1 MFEQF
6 AAVARTIGSAHR
18 LELLELLAQ
27 TERSV
32 EELAGLSSLTV
43 ANASQH
49 LQQLRRSGLVEARR
63 DGKRVLYKLADT
75 DVVALLGA
83 LRRITERNVGAV
95 EKVLNSYFRERDSL
109 EPVSRKELLRRMRE
123 GLVTV
128 VDTRPAEEF
137 AAGHLPRALNV
148 PLRELKR
155 RLRELPRDQTIVAYC
170 RGAYCVL
177 SYEAVAEL
185 LLGQRSRVVRGLLRE
200 RGRCEERERNSGGC
214 RGEAVERERHGSL
227 HRGGTAMG
235 SACLDLWRPGSA
247 IMSKNAQGTLPCS
260 TTSHH
265 RAPPPSRSTLRGSPD

>member
-32 EELAGLSSLTV
+32 EELAGLSGLTI
-43 ANASQH
+43 ANTSQH
-49 LQQLRRSGLVEARR
+49 LQQLRRSGLVESRR
-63 DGKRVLYKLADT
+63 DGKRVLYSLADG

-95 EKVLNSYFRERDSL
+95 EKVLNSYFRQRDSL
-109 EPVSRKELLRRMRE
+109 EAVSRKELLRRMRE

-128 VDTRPAEEF
+128 IDTRPAEEF
-137 AAGHLPRALNV
+137 AAGHLRGAINV
-148 PLRELKR
+148 PLHELKR
-155 RLRELPRDQTIVAYC
+155 RLREMPRDQEIVAYC

-185 LLGQRSRVVRGLLRE
+185 RRRGFKAFRL
-200 RGRCEERERNSGGC
+200 EEGYPE
-214 RGEAVERERHGSL
+214 
-227 HRGGTAMG
+227 
-235 SACLDLWRPGSA
+235 WRAAGLPIEQSA
-247 IMSKNAQGTLPCS
+247 IS
-260 TTSHH
+260 
-265 RAPPPSRSTLRGSPD
+265 

>member
-1 MFEQF
+1 MSSQNPKRAMFEQF

-27 TERSV
+27 TEHSV
-32 EELAGLSSLTV
+32 EELAGLSGLTI

-63 DGKRVLYKLADT
+63 DGKRVLYKLAEK

-109 EPVSRKELLRRMRE
+109 EAVSRKELLLRMRK

-128 VDTRPAEEF
+128 IDTRPAEEF
-137 AAGHLPRALNV
+137 AAGHLPGALNL

-155 RLRELPRDQTIVAYC
+155 RLHELPRDQTIVAYC

-185 LLGQRSRVVRGLLRE
+185 RKRGLKAFRL
-200 RGRCEERERNSGGC
+200 EEGYPEWRAAGLP
-214 RGEAVERERHGSL
+214 VEHSA
-227 HRGGTAMG
+227 TA
-235 SACLDLWRPGSA
+235 
-247 IMSKNAQGTLPCS
+247 
-260 TTSHH
+260 
-265 RAPPPSRSTLRGSPD
+265 

>member
-1 MFEQF
+1 MSSISPKLAIFEHF
-6 AAVARTIGSAHR
+6 ATVARSLGSAHR

-32 EELAGLSSLTV
+32 EQLAGLSGLTL

-49 LQQLRRSGLVEARR
+49 LQQLRRAGLVEGRR
-63 DGKRVLYKLADT
+63 DGKRVLYRLADG

-109 EPVSRKELLRRMRE
+109 EPVARTELLRRMRD

-128 VDTRPAEEF
+128 IDTRPPEEF
-137 AAGHLPRALNV
+137 AAGHLPGALNV
-148 PLRELKR
+148 PLRELEH
-155 RLRELPRDQTIVAYC
+155 RLRDLPRDQEIVAYC

-185 LLGQRSRVVRGLLRE
+185 RKRGFTASRLEEGYPEWKAAGLP
-200 RGRCEERERNSGGC
+200 
-214 RGEAVERERHGSL
+214 VEHSA
-227 HRGGTAMG
+227 TA
-235 SACLDLWRPGSA
+235 
-247 IMSKNAQGTLPCS
+247 
-260 TTSHH
+260 
-265 RAPPPSRSTLRGSPD
+265 

>member
-1 MFEQF
+1 MSSQNPKRAMFEQF

-32 EELAGLSSLTV
+32 EGLAGLSGLTV

-83 LRRITERNVGAV
+83 LCRITERNVGAV

-128 VDTRPAEEF
+128 IDTRPAEEF

-155 RLRELPRDQTIVAYC
+155 RLRELPRDQAIVAYC

-185 LLGQRSRVVRGLLRE
+185 RKRGFKAFRL
-200 RGRCEERERNSGGC
+200 EEGYPEWRAAGLP
-214 RGEAVERERHGSL
+214 VEHSA
-227 HRGGTAMG
+227 TA
-235 SACLDLWRPGSA
+235 
-247 IMSKNAQGTLPCS
+247 
-260 TTSHH
+260 
-265 RAPPPSRSTLRGSPD
+265 